1 MRRSLIPGLAILA
14 MAGSCMNPRTQ
25 AYIAQSL
32 TDVSTELNA
41 QRQDIALL
49 QEQIDSL
56 KQVAAHQDSIIK
68 KILNVTGVPPGLG
81 TGNVERQRDEE
92 GAAAEG
98 RRFVNGERGTA
109 TTAQDQER
117 RLRRGQP

>member
-1 MRRSLIPGLAILA
+1 
-14 MAGSCMNPRTQ
+14 MAGSCMNPKTQ

-56 KQVAAHQDSIIK
+56 KQVAARQDSVIK
-68 KILNVTGVPPGLG
+68 RILNVTGVPPDLG
-81 TGNVERQRDEE
+81 TGNVERPRDEE

-98 RRFVNGERGTA
+98 RRSVNAERGTA
-109 TTAQDQER
+109 TTTTQDQER

>member
-1 MRRSLIPGLAILA
+1 
-14 MAGSCMNPRTQ
+14 MNPRTQ

-98 RRFVNGERGTA
+98 RRSVNGERGTA